1 MKSASFFRLLR
12 VAQQLDVPLGEEFG
26 VLLRLYRKPFD
37 KRRLGDPVVP
47 EVRHRHELSFF
58 DPAQHRALSENEPKE
73 TLVCAVTSVI
83 ALVLSI
89 TGALKNVLPFDAA
102 WVAILLCGVP
112 ILVGAFILATPT
124 AVLAGIGND
133 IAIESADAMAAAA
146 VMKLTNDMPL
156 VLAITILCAVLGILI
171 SIVGGTPVGS
181 TIVAVDIM
189 AFAVFPLRVNYWEV
203 LPDEEGRFISAV
215 S

>member
-1 MKSASFFRLLR
+1 MMNRWL
-12 VAQQLDVPLGEEFG
+12 
-26 VLLRLYRKPFD
+26 
-37 KRRLGDPVVP
+37 
-47 EVRHRHELSFF
+47 
-58 DPAQHRALSENEPKE
+58 ENEPKE

-189 AFAVFPLRVNYWEV
+189 AFAVFSLAGKLLGGVAR
-203 LPDEEGRFISAV
+203 
-215 S
+215 

>member
-1 MKSASFFRLLR
+1 MMNRWL
-12 VAQQLDVPLGEEFG
+12 
-26 VLLRLYRKPFD
+26 
-37 KRRLGDPVVP
+37 
-47 EVRHRHELSFF
+47 
-58 DPAQHRALSENEPKE
+58 ENEPKE

-89 TGALKNVLPFDAA
+89 TGALKNVLPFDVA

-112 ILVGAFILATPT
+112 ILVGAFILATPP

-189 AFAVFPLRVNYWEV
+189 AFAVFSLAGKLLGGVAR
-203 LPDEEGRFISAV
+203 
-215 S
+215 